1 MQSRTFRFIGFVA
14 SIASLGAQTASV
26 AAEVGWSPPTPTA
39 TASTLWLNDAAG
51 SSTLGQGMLQL
62 NGPAESFVLTDPS
75 TATHTGLLT
84 LTGTVPAFRTSVATG
99 SQDSIVGMNI
109 GSGDPQINNAG
120 RTVVNSLVADA
131 ATDISQI
138 TKTSRGTLLLDD
150 ASTYSGATTLF
161 DGSLAAGN
169 GKSFASG
176 APGLNGGAISSPDF
190 PASPSRTFANSASVG
205 STMTFGDTLSPVN
218 TGFSSGIDLQ
228 GAVRTFT
235 TSSNVTFDGVVAN
248 GAISKSGAAA
258 LTLTGI
264 NSYAG
269 GTTLT
274 EGTLF
279 AANNSAL
286 GTGPLALGSTS
297 SPTISS
303 DASGASAARTFANDV
318 SVNGNVT
325 FGDGSN
331 NGAMLFASSANLGN
345 AGETRTFTVNAKTTF
360 SGEVSG
366 GAGLTKAGSGVLTL
380 SGSNSYSGGTTFASG
395 MLSAGS
401 NGSFGTGAMT
411 FAGGAIGS
419 ADSTPR
425 SFANSMVFLGD
436 LTIGNYIDSMGALT
450 FTSQVDLGNTDRR
463 LTTKSDATFTGAIAN
478 GSITKDGLG
487 ALVLSG
493 SNSYGGGTT
502 LLEGTLLAGSD
513 QAFGSGMMSLNGGI
527 IGSASGQRSFSNAV
541 SVVGEAVQFGDSE
554 HLASLLF
561 TGSTALA
568 AGQKTFNTVA
578 DTTFTG
584 ILAGSGASLIKTGD
598 GILTLT
604 NANTYDGGTTLAV
617 GTLLAGSDQAF
628 GSGMMNLNGGVI
640 GSASGQRSFAN
651 ALSMIG
657 GPVQFGDSEH
667 LASLLFTG
675 STALAAGQKTFNT
688 VADTTFTGILAGSG
702 ASLIKTGDGILTLT
716 NANTYDGGTTLAVG
730 TLLAGSDQAFGSGMM
745 NLNGGV
751 IGSASGQRSFANALS
766 MIGGPVQFGDSEH
779 LASLLFTGSTALAA
793 GQKTF
798 NTVADTTFT
807 GILAGSGASLIKTGD
822 GILTLTNANTYDG
835 GTQIQ
840 DGAIRI
846 ANDAA
851 LGRGAITF
859 SGGVLASTTSDNRGI
874 YNDVTFNGGATIG
887 DGSSNGAFVFNG
899 ANNTLASGA
908 QTITTNV
915 ATAFANGIS
924 GAGGLTKSGLS
935 TLTLKGANTYT
946 GDTIVQ
952 SGKLVLDGSIVGSKE
967 IRLAA
972 GAVLGG
978 DGRFDGTISGYGS
991 VDPGNSPGILSASSV
1006 TISTETTPPSGDGQA
1021 LQNGTGMSF
1030 SFEFTQLGAPTWSNA
1045 AASGNDVLLLTG
1057 SPAFST
1063 ALTSANNVNLYFDA
1077 NLTSSFT
1084 TSAWQTV
1091 QGGFFTVDTTN
1102 SLASAIAGASYS
1114 YYFETNDSGSYP
1126 TFFYNGQSYVTESAA
1141 RSLGL
1146 LPNGGQSFVVRE
1158 ATVASANF
1166 DARLSIGT
1174 VTGLT
1179 MEIASVPRRSSR
1191 GAIIAVPEPSTWVMG
1206 LMAAGMAL
1214 ARRRR
1219 LAGLLA
1225 RLRRS
1230 IPL

>member
-1 MQSRTFRFIGFVA
+1 MMGSKRFRFIGFVA
-14 SIASLGAQTASV
+14 TIAALGAQTASV
-26 AAEVGWSPPTPTA
+26 AAEVDWSPPAPTA
-39 TASTLWLNDAAG
+39 TASTLWLNEAAG

-62 NGPAESFVLTDPS
+62 NGPAESLVLTDPS
-75 TATHTGLLT
+75 TANHTGLLT
-84 LTGTVPAFRTSVATG
+84 LTGTVPTFHTTVAAG

-109 GSGDPQINNAG
+109 GSGEPQTDHFG
-120 RTVVNSLVADA
+120 RTVINSLVADA
-131 ATDISQI
+131 ATDVSQI
-138 TKTSRGTLLLDD
+138 TKTRRATLLLDD

-169 GKSFASG
+169 AKSFASG
-176 APGLNGGAISSPDF
+176 ASGLNGGALSSPDF
-190 PASPSRTFANSASVG
+190 PAAPAQTFANSASNSASVG
-205 STMTFGDTLSPVN
+205 STVTFGDTLSPVN

-235 TSSNVTFDGVVAN
+235 TGANITFDGVVAN
-248 GAISKSGAAA
+248 GAMSKSGTAA

-264 NSYAG
+264 NTYAG

-286 GTGPLALGSTS
+286 GSGPLALGSAS
-297 SPTISS
+297 SETISS
-303 DASGASAARTFANDV
+303 DASGASASRTFANAV
-318 SVNGNVT
+318 SVNGDVT

-345 AGETRTFTVNAKTTF
+345 AGETPVFTVNATTTL
-360 SGEVSG
+360 G
-366 GAGLTKAGSGVLTL
+366 GAVTGEAATGKAVTGGAVTGGARLTKTGSGVLTHC
-380 SGSNSYSGGTTFASG
+380 GRNSHSGGTTFASG
-395 MLSAGS
+395 MMLAGS
-401 NGSFGTGAMT
+401 NGSFGSGALT

-419 ADSTPR
+419 ADSTPHI
-425 SFANSMVFLGD
+425 FANSIVFLGN
-436 LTIGNYIDSMGALT
+436 LTIGNYIDSLGALT
-450 FTSQVDLGNTDRR
+450 FTSQVDLGNSDRR

-493 SNSYGGGTT
+493 SNSYAGGTT

-513 QAFGSGMMSLNGGI
+513 RAFGPGMLNLNGGV
-527 IGSASGQRSFSNAV
+527 IGSASGQRSFANALLID
-541 SVVGEAVQFGDSE
+541 GGAVQFGDTE

-561 TGSTALA
+561 TGTTALA

-598 GILTLT
+598 GILTLA

-628 GSGMMNLNGGVI
+628 GPGMLNLNGGII

-651 ALSMIG
+651 ALSMDG
-657 GPVQFGDSEH
+657 GAVQFGDTEH

-675 STALAAGQKTFNT
+675 TTALAPGQRTFNT
-688 VADTTFTGILAGSG
+688 VADTTFTGILGGSG
-702 ASLIKTGDGILTLT
+702 ASLIKTGDGILTL
-716 NANTYDGGTTLAVG
+716 A
-730 TLLAGSDQAFGSGMM
+730 
-745 NLNGGV
+745 
-751 IGSASGQRSFANALS
+751 
-766 MIGGPVQFGDSEH
+766 
-779 LASLLFTGSTALAA
+779 
-793 GQKTF
+793 
-798 NTVADTTFT
+798 
-807 GILAGSGASLIKTGD
+807 
-822 GILTLTNANTYDG
+822 NANTYDG

-846 ANDAA
+846 ANDSA

-859 SGGVLASTTSDNRGI
+859 GGGALASTTSDNRTI
-874 YNDVTFNGGATIG
+874 SNNVTFNGGATIG
-887 DGSSNGAFVFNG
+887 DGLSNGAFVFNG
-899 ANNTLASGA
+899 ANNVLASGV

-915 ATAFANGIS
+915 ATTFANGIS
-924 GAGGLTKSGLS
+924 GAGGLTKSGTA

-946 GDTIVQ
+946 GDTIIE

-991 VDPGNSPGILSASSV
+991 VDPGNSPGILSALAV
-1006 TISTETTPPSGDGQA
+1006 DPGAVPATGNGVSGTAGG
-1021 LQNGTGMSF
+1021 LNFT
-1030 SFEFTQLGAPTWSNA
+1030 FEFTQLVAPTWSA
-1045 AASGNDVLLLTG
+1045 TGTSASGNDVLLLT
-1057 SPAFST
+1057 SSTQAFT
-1063 ALTSANNVNLYFDA
+1063 A
-1077 NLTSSFT
+1077 NLTNANTVNIYFASNLTSTFT
-1084 TSAWQTV
+1084 ASAWTSV
-1091 QGGFFTVDTTN
+1091 QGGFFTVDNTH
-1102 SLASAIAGASYS
+1102 SLASAIAGAD
-1114 YYFETNDSGSYP
+1114 FQFFFQSGTGAFS
-1126 TFFYNGQSYVTESAA
+1126 YNGKNYVDQTQA
-1141 RSLGL
+1141 RSNGL
-1146 LPNGGQSFVVRE
+1146 LPASSGQGFVVRQ

-1166 DARLSIGT
+1166 NSLTFSPTPVLNGLS
-1174 VTGLT
+1174 
-1179 MEIASVPRRSSR
+1179 MEIVS
-1191 GAIIAVPEPSTWVMG
+1191 VPEPSTWVMG
-1206 LMAAGMAL
+1206 FMAAGVAL

-1219 LAGLLA
+1219 LA

>member
-14 SIASLGAQTASV
+14 SIASIGAQTAGV
-26 AAEVGWSPPTPTA
+26 AAEVGWSPPAPTA

-62 NGPAESFVLTDPS
+62 NGPAESLVLTDRS
-75 TATHTGLLT
+75 TATITGLLT
-84 LTGTVPAFRTSVATG
+84 LTGTVPTFRTSVATG

-109 GSGDPQINNAG
+109 GSGDPQTSNAG

-131 ATDISQI
+131 ATDVSQI

-169 GKSFASG
+169 TKSFASG
-176 APGLNGGAISSPDF
+176 ASGLNGGAISSPDF
-190 PASPSRTFANSASVG
+190 PAAPSRTFANSASVG
-205 STMTFGDTLSPVN
+205 STVTFGDTLSPVN

-235 TSSNVTFDGVVAN
+235 TNANVTFDGVVAN
-248 GAISKSGAAA
+248 GAVSKSGAAA

-366 GAGLTKAGSGVLTL
+366 GAGLTKTGSGVLTL

-411 FAGGAIGS
+411 FAGGAVGS
-419 ADSTPR
+419 ADSTPHT
-425 SFANSMVFLGD
+425 FANSMVFLGD

-463 LTTKSDATFTGAIAN
+463 LTTKANATFTGAIAN

-502 LLEGTLLAGSD
+502 LFE
-513 QAFGSGMMSLNGGI
+513 
-527 IGSASGQRSFSNAV
+527 
-541 SVVGEAVQFGDSE
+541 
-554 HLASLLF
+554 
-561 TGSTALA
+561 
-568 AGQKTFNTVA
+568 
-578 DTTFTG
+578 
-584 ILAGSGASLIKTGD
+584 
-598 GILTLT
+598 
-604 NANTYDGGTTLAV
+604 

-628 GSGMMNLNGGVI
+628 GSGMMNLNGGII
-640 GSASGQRSFAN
+640 GSASGQRSFSN
-651 ALSMIG
+651 AVSMVG

-675 STALAAGQKTFNT
+675 STT
-688 VADTTFTGILAGSG
+688 
-702 ASLIKTGDGILTLT
+702 
-716 NANTYDGGTTLAVG
+716 
-730 TLLAGSDQAFGSGMM
+730 
-745 NLNGGV
+745 
-751 IGSASGQRSFANALS
+751 
-766 MIGGPVQFGDSEH
+766 
-779 LASLLFTGSTALAA
+779 LAA

-859 SGGVLASTTSDNRGI
+859 NGGVLASTTSDNRGI

-915 ATAFANGIS
+915 ATTFVNGIS
-924 GAGGLTKSGLS
+924 GAGGLTKSGAHA
-935 TLTLKGANTYT
+935 LTLKGLNTYT
-946 GDTIVQ
+946 GDTVIE
-952 SGKLVLDGSIVGSKE
+952 SGKLVLDGSILGSKE

-978 DGRFDGTISGYGS
+978 HGRFDGTISGAGS
-991 VDPGNSPGILSASSV
+991 VDPGNSPGILV
-1006 TISTETTPPSGDGQA
+1006 TGTIDPSGGLDF
-1021 LQNGTGMSF
+1021 N
-1030 SFEFTQLGAPTWSNA
+1030 FEFTQTGAATWTNSS
-1045 AASGNDVLLLTG
+1045 ASGNDVLVANVPT
-1057 SPAFST
+1057 PAFT
-1063 ALTSANNVNLYFDA
+1063 ANLTNANTVNLYFSTA
-1077 NLTSSFT
+1077 MTATFT
-1084 TSAWQTV
+1084 ASAWTSL
-1091 QGGFFTVDTTN
+1091 QGGFFTIDNTN
-1102 SLASAIAGASYS
+1102 SLASAIAGADFQF
-1114 YYFETNDSGSYP
+1114 YFQGTGAGQI
-1126 TFFYNGQSYVTESAA
+1126 TYNTVTYVPQATA
-1141 RSLGL
+1141 RSSGL
-1146 LPNGGQSFVVRE
+1146 LPASGQGFVIRQ

-1166 DARLSIGT
+1166 QSPVGT
-1174 VTGLT
+1174 VINGLS
-1179 MEIASVPRRSSR
+1179 MEVAS
-1191 GAIIAVPEPSTWVMG
+1191 VPEPSTWVMG
-1206 LMAAGMAL
+1206 LMAAGVAL

-1219 LAGLLA
+1219 LAGLLT

-1230 IPL
+1230 VPL

>member
-640 GSASGQRSFAN
+640 GSASGQRSFSN

-657 GPVQFGDSEH
+657 GPVQFGDTEH

-675 STALAAGQKTFNT
+675 STT
-688 VADTTFTGILAGSG
+688 
-702 ASLIKTGDGILTLT
+702 
-716 NANTYDGGTTLAVG
+716 
-730 TLLAGSDQAFGSGMM
+730 
-745 NLNGGV
+745 
-751 IGSASGQRSFANALS
+751 
-766 MIGGPVQFGDSEH
+766 
-779 LASLLFTGSTALAA
+779 LAA

-978 DGRFDGTISGYGS
+978 HGRFDGTISGAGS
-991 VDPGNSPGILSASSV
+991 VDPGNSPGIIV
-1006 TISTETTPPSGDGQA
+1006 T
-1021 LQNGTGMSF
+1021 GTIDPTGGLDF
-1030 SFEFTQLGAPTWSNA
+1030 NFEFTQTGAATWSNA
-1045 AASGNDVLLLTG
+1045 SSSGNDVHVANVPT
-1057 SPAFST
+1057 PAFT
-1063 ALTSANNVNLYFDA
+1063 ANLTNANTVNLYFSTA
-1077 NLTSSFT
+1077 MTATFT
-1084 TSAWQTV
+1084 ASAWTSL
-1091 QGGFFTVDTTN
+1091 QGGFFTIDNTN
-1102 SLASAIAGASYS
+1102 SLASAIAGADFQF
-1114 YYFETNDSGSYP
+1114 YFQGTGAGQI
-1126 TFFYNGQSYVTESAA
+1126 TYNTVTYVPQVTA
-1141 RSLGL
+1141 RSSGL
-1146 LPNGGQSFVVRE
+1146 LPASGQGFVIRQ

-1166 DARLSIGT
+1166 QTPVNT
-1174 VTGLT
+1174 VTNGLS
-1179 MEIASVPRRSSR
+1179 MEVVS
-1191 GAIIAVPEPSTWVMG
+1191 VPEPSTWVMG
-1206 LMAAGMAL
+1206 LMAAGVAL

-1219 LAGLLA
+1219 LAGLLT

>member
-640 GSASGQRSFAN
+640 GSASGQRSFSN

-657 GPVQFGDSEH
+657 GPVQFGDTEH

-675 STALAAGQKTFNT
+675 STT
-688 VADTTFTGILAGSG
+688 
-702 ASLIKTGDGILTLT
+702 
-716 NANTYDGGTTLAVG
+716 
-730 TLLAGSDQAFGSGMM
+730 
-745 NLNGGV
+745 
-751 IGSASGQRSFANALS
+751 
-766 MIGGPVQFGDSEH
+766 
-779 LASLLFTGSTALAA
+779 LAA

-978 DGRFDGTISGYGS
+978 HGRFDGTISGAGS
-991 VDPGNSPGILSASSV
+991 VDPGNSPGIIV
-1006 TISTETTPPSGDGQA
+1006 T
-1021 LQNGTGMSF
+1021 GTIDPTGGLDF
-1030 SFEFTQLGAPTWSNA
+1030 NFEFTQTGAATWSNA
-1045 AASGNDVLLLTG
+1045 SSSGNDVHVANVPT
-1057 SPAFST
+1057 PAFT
-1063 ALTSANNVNLYFDA
+1063 ANLTNANTVNLYFSTA
-1077 NLTSSFT
+1077 MTATFT
-1084 TSAWQTV
+1084 ASAWTSL
-1091 QGGFFTVDTTN
+1091 QGGFFTIDNTN
-1102 SLASAIAGASYS
+1102 SLASAIAGADFQF
-1114 YYFETNDSGSYP
+1114 YFQGTGAGQI
-1126 TFFYNGQSYVTESAA
+1126 TYNTVTYVPQVTA
-1141 RSLGL
+1141 RSSGL
-1146 LPNGGQSFVVRE
+1146 LPASGQGFVIRQ

-1166 DARLSIGT
+1166 QSPVGT
-1174 VTGLT
+1174 VTNGLS
-1179 MEIASVPRRSSR
+1179 MEVVS
-1191 GAIIAVPEPSTWVMG
+1191 VPEPSTWVMG
-1206 LMAAGMAL
+1206 LMAAGVAL

-1219 LAGLLA
+1219 LAGLLT

>member
-1 MQSRTFRFIGFVA
+1 MQSRTFRFIGFLA
-14 SIASLGAQTASV
+14 TIASLGAQTASI
-26 AAEVGWSPPTPTA
+26 AAEVGWSPSTPTA

-62 NGPAESFVLTDPS
+62 NGPRESLVLTDRS

-84 LTGTVPAFRTSVATG
+84 LTGTVPTFRTTVATG

-109 GSGDPQINNAG
+109 GSWEPQANSAG
-120 RTVVNSLVADA
+120 RTVVNSLVSDA
-131 ATDISQI
+131 TTDVSRV

-161 DGSLAAGN
+161 DGSLAAGSA
-169 GKSFASG
+169 KSFASG
-176 APGLNGGAISSPDF
+176 ASGLNGGALSSPDF
-190 PASPSRTFANSASVG
+190 PAAPARTFANGASVG
-205 STMTFGDTLSPVN
+205 STVTFGDTLSPVN
-218 TGFSSGIDLQ
+218 NTGFSSGIDLR

-235 TSSNVTFDGVVAN
+235 TGANVTFDGVVAN
-248 GAISKSGAAA
+248 GGINKSGAAA

-264 NSYAG
+264 NTYAG

-286 GTGPLALGSTS
+286 GTGPLELGSAS

-303 DASGASAARTFANDV
+303 DASGASASRTFANAV
-318 SVNGNVT
+318 SVNGDVT

-360 SGEVSG
+360 GGAVTG

-395 MLSAGS
+395 MMLAGS
-401 NGSFGTGAMT
+401 NGSFGSGALT
-411 FAGGAIGS
+411 FAGGAVGS

-425 SFANSMVFLGD
+425 SFANSMVFLGN
-436 LTIGNYIDSMGALT
+436 LTIGNYIDSLGALT
-450 FTSQVDLGNTDRR
+450 FTSQVDLGNSDRR

-493 SNSYGGGTT
+493 SNSYAGGTT

-513 QAFGSGMMSLNGGI
+513 QAFGSGMLNLNGGI
-527 IGSASGQRSFSNAV
+527 IGSASGQRSFANAL
-541 SVVGEAVQFGDSE
+541 SMVGGAVQFGDTE

-561 TGSTALA
+561 TGSTTLA
-568 AGQKTFNTVA
+568 AGQRTFNTVA

-598 GILTLT
+598 GILTLA

-628 GSGMMNLNGGVI
+628 GPGMLNLNGGII

-651 ALSMIG
+651 ALSMDG
-657 GPVQFGDSEH
+657 GAVQFGDTEH

-675 STALAAGQKTFNT
+675 TTALAPGQRTFNT
-688 VADTTFTGILAGSG
+688 VADTTFTGILGGSG
-702 ASLIKTGDGILTLT
+702 ASLIKTGDGILTL
-716 NANTYDGGTTLAVG
+716 A
-730 TLLAGSDQAFGSGMM
+730 
-745 NLNGGV
+745 
-751 IGSASGQRSFANALS
+751 
-766 MIGGPVQFGDSEH
+766 
-779 LASLLFTGSTALAA
+779 
-793 GQKTF
+793 
-798 NTVADTTFT
+798 
-807 GILAGSGASLIKTGD
+807 
-822 GILTLTNANTYDG
+822 NANTYDG

-846 ANDAA
+846 ANDSA

-859 SGGVLASTTSDNRGI
+859 GGGALASTTSDNRTI
-874 YNDVTFNGGATIG
+874 SNNVTFNGGATIG
-887 DGSSNGAFVFNG
+887 DGLSNGAFVFNG
-899 ANNTLASGA
+899 ANNVLASGV

-915 ATAFANGIS
+915 ATTFANGIS
-924 GAGGLTKSGLS
+924 GAGGLTKSGTA

-946 GDTIVQ
+946 GDTIIE

-991 VDPGNSPGILSASSV
+991 VDPGNSPGILSALAV
-1006 TISTETTPPSGDGQA
+1006 DPGAVPATGNGVSGTAGG
-1021 LQNGTGMSF
+1021 LNFT
-1030 SFEFTQLGAPTWSNA
+1030 FEFTQLVAPTWSA
-1045 AASGNDVLLLTG
+1045 TGTSASGNDVLLLT
-1057 SPAFST
+1057 SSTQAFT
-1063 ALTSANNVNLYFDA
+1063 A
-1077 NLTSSFT
+1077 NLTNANTVNIYFASNLTSTFT
-1084 TSAWQTV
+1084 ASAWTSV
-1091 QGGFFTVDTTN
+1091 QGGFFTVDNTH
-1102 SLASAIAGASYS
+1102 SLASAIAGAD
-1114 YYFETNDSGSYP
+1114 FQFFFQSGTGAFS
-1126 TFFYNGQSYVTESAA
+1126 YNGKNYVDQTQA
-1141 RSLGL
+1141 RSNGL
-1146 LPNGGQSFVVRE
+1146 LPASSGQGFVVRQ

-1166 DARLSIGT
+1166 NSLTFSPTPVLNGLS
-1174 VTGLT
+1174 
-1179 MEIASVPRRSSR
+1179 MEIVS
-1191 GAIIAVPEPSTWVMG
+1191 VPEPSTWVMG
-1206 LMAAGMAL
+1206 FMAAGVAL

-1219 LAGLLA
+1219 LA

>member
-604 NANTYDGGTTLAV
+604 NANTYDGGT
-617 GTLLAGSDQAF
+617 
-628 GSGMMNLNGGVI
+628 
-640 GSASGQRSFAN
+640 
-651 ALSMIG
+651 
-657 GPVQFGDSEH
+657 
-667 LASLLFTG
+667 
-675 STALAAGQKTFNT
+675 
-688 VADTTFTGILAGSG
+688 
-702 ASLIKTGDGILTLT
+702 
-716 NANTYDGGTTLAVG
+716 
-730 TLLAGSDQAFGSGMM
+730 
-745 NLNGGV
+745 
-751 IGSASGQRSFANALS
+751 
-766 MIGGPVQFGDSEH
+766 
-779 LASLLFTGSTALAA
+779 
-793 GQKTF
+793 
-798 NTVADTTFT
+798 
-807 GILAGSGASLIKTGD
+807 
-822 GILTLTNANTYDG
+822 
-835 GTQIQ
+835 QIQ

-978 DGRFDGTISGYGS
+978 HGRFDGTISGAGS
-991 VDPGNSPGILSASSV
+991 VDPGNSPGIIV
-1006 TISTETTPPSGDGQA
+1006 T
-1021 LQNGTGMSF
+1021 GTIDPTGGLDF
-1030 SFEFTQLGAPTWSNA
+1030 NFEFTQTGAATWSNA
-1045 AASGNDVLLLTG
+1045 SSSGNDVHVANVPT
-1057 SPAFST
+1057 PAFT
-1063 ALTSANNVNLYFDA
+1063 ANLTNANTVNLYFSTA
-1077 NLTSSFT
+1077 MTATFT
-1084 TSAWQTV
+1084 ASAWTSM
-1091 QGGFFTVDTTN
+1091 QGGFFTIDNTN
-1102 SLASAIAGASYS
+1102 SLASAIAGADFQF
-1114 YYFETNDSGSYP
+1114 YFQGTGAGQI
-1126 TFFYNGQSYVTESAA
+1126 TYNTVTYVPQVTA
-1141 RSLGL
+1141 RSSGL
-1146 LPNGGQSFVVRE
+1146 LPASGQGFVIRQ

-1166 DARLSIGT
+1166 QTPVNT
-1174 VTGLT
+1174 VTNGLS
-1179 MEIASVPRRSSR
+1179 MEVVS
-1191 GAIIAVPEPSTWVMG
+1191 VPEPSTWVMG
-1206 LMAAGMAL
+1206 LMAAGVAL

-1219 LAGLLA
+1219 LAGLLT

>member
-14 SIASLGAQTASV
+14 SIASIGAQTAGV
-26 AAEVGWSPPTPTA
+26 AAEVGWSPPAPTA

-62 NGPAESFVLTDPS
+62 NGPAESLVLTDRS
-75 TATHTGLLT
+75 TATITGLLT
-84 LTGTVPAFRTSVATG
+84 LTGTVPTFRTSVATG

-109 GSGDPQINNAG
+109 GSGDPQTSNAG

-131 ATDISQI
+131 ATDVSQI

-169 GKSFASG
+169 TKSFASG
-176 APGLNGGAISSPDF
+176 ASGLNGGAISSPDF
-190 PASPSRTFANSASVG
+190 PAAPSRTFANSASVG
-205 STMTFGDTLSPVN
+205 STVTFGDTLSPVN

-235 TSSNVTFDGVVAN
+235 TNANVTFDGVVAN
-248 GAISKSGAAA
+248 GAVSKSGAAA

-366 GAGLTKAGSGVLTL
+366 GAGLTKTGSGVLTL

-411 FAGGAIGS
+411 FAGGAVGS
-419 ADSTPR
+419 ADSTPHT
-425 SFANSMVFLGD
+425 FANSMVFLGD

-463 LTTKSDATFTGAIAN
+463 LTTKANATFTGAIAN

-502 LLEGTLLAGSD
+502 LFEGTLLAGSD
-513 QAFGSGMMSLNGGI
+513 QAFGSGMMNLNGGI

-541 SVVGEAVQFGDSE
+541 SMVGGPVQFGDSE

-561 TGSTALA
+561 TGSTTLA

-604 NANTYDGGTTLAV
+604 NANTYDGGTTLSV

-628 GSGMMNLNGGVI
+628 GSGMMNLNGGII
-640 GSASGQRSFAN
+640 GSASGQRSFSN
-651 ALSMIG
+651 AVSVVG
-657 GPVQFGDSEH
+657 GAVQFGDTEH
-667 LASLLFTG
+667 LASLLF
-675 STALAAGQKTFNT
+675 S
-688 VADTTFTGILAGSG
+688 
-702 ASLIKTGDGILTLT
+702 
-716 NANTYDGGTTLAVG
+716 
-730 TLLAGSDQAFGSGMM
+730 
-745 NLNGGV
+745 
-751 IGSASGQRSFANALS
+751 
-766 MIGGPVQFGDSEH
+766 
-779 LASLLFTGSTALAA
+779 GSTALAA

-840 DGAIRI
+840 NGVIRI

-851 LGRGAITF
+851 LGGGAITF
-859 SGGVLASTTSDNRGI
+859 GGGALASTTSDNRGI
-874 YNDVTFNGGATIG
+874 YNDVNFNGGASIG
-887 DGSSNGAFVFNG
+887 DGSSNGAFVFHG
-899 ANNTLASGA
+899 ANNTLASGT

-915 ATAFANGIS
+915 ATTFVNGIT
-924 GAGGLTKSGLS
+924 GAGGLTKSGAHA
-935 TLTLKGANTYT
+935 LTLKGLNTYT
-946 GDTIVQ
+946 GDTVIE
-952 SGKLVLDGSIVGSKE
+952 SGKLVLDGSILGSKE

-978 DGRFDGTISGYGS
+978 HGRFDGTISGAGS
-991 VDPGNSPGILSASSV
+991 VDPGNSPGILV
-1006 TISTETTPPSGDGQA
+1006 TGTIDPSGGLDF
-1021 LQNGTGMSF
+1021 N
-1030 SFEFTQLGAPTWSNA
+1030 FEFTQTGAATWTNSS
-1045 AASGNDVLLLTG
+1045 ASGNDVLVANVPT
-1057 SPAFST
+1057 PAFT
-1063 ALTSANNVNLYFDA
+1063 ANLTNANTVNLYFSTA
-1077 NLTSSFT
+1077 MTATFT
-1084 TSAWQTV
+1084 ASAWTSM
-1091 QGGFFTVDTTN
+1091 QGGFFTIDNTN
-1102 SLASAIAGASYS
+1102 SLASAIAGADFQF
-1114 YYFETNDSGSYP
+1114 YFQGTGAGQI
-1126 TFFYNGQSYVTESAA
+1126 TYNTVTYVPQATA
-1141 RSLGL
+1141 RSSGL
-1146 LPNGGQSFVVRE
+1146 LPASGQGFVIRQ

-1166 DARLSIGT
+1166 QSPVGT
-1174 VTGLT
+1174 VINGLS
-1179 MEIASVPRRSSR
+1179 MEVVS
-1191 GAIIAVPEPSTWVMG
+1191 VPEPSTWVMG
-1206 LMAAGMAL
+1206 LMAAGVAL

-1219 LAGLLA
+1219 LAGLLT

-1230 IPL
+1230 VPL

>member
-26 AAEVGWSPPTPTA
+26 AAEVGWSPPAPTA

-62 NGPAESFVLTDPS
+62 NGPAESLVLTDRS
-75 TATHTGLLT
+75 TATITGLLT

-109 GSGDPQINNAG
+109 GSGDPQTSNAG

-131 ATDISQI
+131 ATDVSQI

-176 APGLNGGAISSPDF
+176 ASGLNGGAISSPDF
-190 PASPSRTFANSASVG
+190 PAAPSRTFANSASVG
-205 STMTFGDTLSPVN
+205 STVTFGDTLSPVN

-366 GAGLTKAGSGVLTL
+366 GAGLTKTGSGVLTL

-411 FAGGAIGS
+411 FAGGAVGS
-419 ADSTPR
+419 ADSTPHT
-425 SFANSMVFLGD
+425 FANSMVFLGD

-463 LTTKSDATFTGAIAN
+463 LTTKANATFTGAIAN

-493 SNSYGGGTT
+493 SNSYAGGTT
-502 LLEGTLLAGSD
+502 LFE
-513 QAFGSGMMSLNGGI
+513 
-527 IGSASGQRSFSNAV
+527 
-541 SVVGEAVQFGDSE
+541 
-554 HLASLLF
+554 
-561 TGSTALA
+561 
-568 AGQKTFNTVA
+568 
-578 DTTFTG
+578 
-584 ILAGSGASLIKTGD
+584 
-598 GILTLT
+598 
-604 NANTYDGGTTLAV
+604 

-628 GSGMMNLNGGVI
+628 GSGMMNLNGGII
-640 GSASGQRSFAN
+640 GSASGQRSFSN
-651 ALSMIG
+651 AVSMIG

-675 STALAAGQKTFNT
+675 STT
-688 VADTTFTGILAGSG
+688 
-702 ASLIKTGDGILTLT
+702 
-716 NANTYDGGTTLAVG
+716 
-730 TLLAGSDQAFGSGMM
+730 
-745 NLNGGV
+745 
-751 IGSASGQRSFANALS
+751 
-766 MIGGPVQFGDSEH
+766 
-779 LASLLFTGSTALAA
+779 LAA

-840 DGAIRI
+840 NGVIRI

-851 LGRGAITF
+851 LGAGAITF
-859 SGGVLASTTSDNRGI
+859 SGGALASTTSENRGI
-874 YNDVTFNGGATIG
+874 YNDVNFNGGATIG

-915 ATAFANGIS
+915 ATTFVNGIS

-946 GDTIVQ
+946 GDTIVE
-952 SGKLVLDGSIVGSKE
+952 SGKLVLDGSILGSKE

-972 GAVLGG
+972 GSVLGG
-978 DGRFDGTISGYGS
+978 HGWFDGTISGYGS
-991 VDPGNSPGILSASSV
+991 VEPGNSPGILSAV
-1006 TISTETTPPSGDGQA
+1006 AVDPTAVPPSGANPGGG
-1021 LQNGTGMSF
+1021 LSF
-1030 SFEFTQLGAPTWSNA
+1030 AFEFTQLGAPNWSVTGTTGN
-1045 AASGNDVLLLTG
+1045 SGNDVLLLTG
-1057 SPAFST
+1057 TTGNGAFT
-1063 ALTSANNVNLYFDA
+1063 APLTNANTINLYFSSA
-1077 NLTSSFT
+1077 LTGLFT
-1084 TSAWQTV
+1084 GTAWKTV
-1091 QGGFFTVDTTN
+1091 QGGFFTIDMN
-1102 SLASAIAGASYS
+1102 HSLASAISGAQYNF
-1114 YYFETNDSGSYP
+1114 YFQSGTGATS
-1126 TFFYNGQSYVTESAA
+1126 YNGQNYVTEAQA
-1141 RSLGL
+1141 RTANL
-1146 LPNGGQSFVVRE
+1146 LPASGQGFVVRQ
-1158 ATVASANF
+1158 ATVTQANF
-1166 DARLSIGT
+1166 NGT
-1174 VTGLT
+1174 ANIFLT
-1179 MEIASVPRRSSR
+1179 DGFSMEVVS
-1191 GAIIAVPEPSTWVMG
+1191 VPEPSTWVMG
-1206 LMAAGMAL
+1206 LMAAGVAL

-1219 LAGLLA
+1219 LAGLLT

>member
-640 GSASGQRSFAN
+640 GSASGQRSFSN

-657 GPVQFGDSEH
+657 GPVQFGD
-667 LASLLFTG
+667 T
-675 STALAAGQKTFNT
+675 
-688 VADTTFTGILAGSG
+688 
-702 ASLIKTGDGILTLT
+702 
-716 NANTYDGGTTLAVG
+716 
-730 TLLAGSDQAFGSGMM
+730 
-745 NLNGGV
+745 
-751 IGSASGQRSFANALS
+751 
-766 MIGGPVQFGDSEH
+766 EH

-915 ATAFANGIS
+915 ATTFANGIS

-978 DGRFDGTISGYGS
+978 HGRFDGTISGAGS
-991 VDPGNSPGILSASSV
+991 VDPGNSPGIIV
-1006 TISTETTPPSGDGQA
+1006 T
-1021 LQNGTGMSF
+1021 GTIDPTGGLDF
-1030 SFEFTQLGAPTWSNA
+1030 NFEFTQTGAATWSNA
-1045 AASGNDVLLLTG
+1045 SSSGNDVHVANVPT
-1057 SPAFST
+1057 PAFT
-1063 ALTSANNVNLYFDA
+1063 ANLTNANTVNLYFSTA
-1077 NLTSSFT
+1077 MTATFT
-1084 TSAWQTV
+1084 ASAWTSL
-1091 QGGFFTVDTTN
+1091 QGGFFTIDNTN
-1102 SLASAIAGASYS
+1102 SLASAIAGADFQF
-1114 YYFETNDSGSYP
+1114 YFQGTGAGQI
-1126 TFFYNGQSYVTESAA
+1126 TYNTVTYVPQVTA
-1141 RSLGL
+1141 RSSGL
-1146 LPNGGQSFVVRE
+1146 LPASGQGFVIRQ

-1166 DARLSIGT
+1166 QSPVGT
-1174 VTGLT
+1174 VTNGLS
-1179 MEIASVPRRSSR
+1179 MEVVS
-1191 GAIIAVPEPSTWVMG
+1191 VPEPSTWVMG
-1206 LMAAGMAL
+1206 LMAAGVAL

-1219 LAGLLA
+1219 LAGLLT

>member
-14 SIASLGAQTASV
+14 SIASIGAQTAGV
-26 AAEVGWSPPTPTA
+26 AAEVGWSPPAPTA

-62 NGPAESFVLTDPS
+62 NGPAESLVLTDRS
-75 TATHTGLLT
+75 TATITGLLT
-84 LTGTVPAFRTSVATG
+84 LTGTVPTFRTSVATG

-109 GSGDPQINNAG
+109 GSGDPQTSNAG

-131 ATDISQI
+131 ATDVSQI

-169 GKSFASG
+169 TKSFASG
-176 APGLNGGAISSPDF
+176 ASGLNGGAISSPDF
-190 PASPSRTFANSASVG
+190 PAAPSRTFANSASVG
-205 STMTFGDTLSPVN
+205 STVTFGDTLSPVN

-235 TSSNVTFDGVVAN
+235 TNANVTFDGVVAN
-248 GAISKSGAAA
+248 GAVSKSGAAA

-366 GAGLTKAGSGVLTL
+366 GAGLTKTGSGVLTL

-411 FAGGAIGS
+411 FAGGAVGS
-419 ADSTPR
+419 ADSTPHT
-425 SFANSMVFLGD
+425 FANSMVFLGD

-463 LTTKSDATFTGAIAN
+463 LTTKANATFTGAIAN

-502 LLEGTLLAGSD
+502 LFE
-513 QAFGSGMMSLNGGI
+513 
-527 IGSASGQRSFSNAV
+527 
-541 SVVGEAVQFGDSE
+541 
-554 HLASLLF
+554 
-561 TGSTALA
+561 
-568 AGQKTFNTVA
+568 
-578 DTTFTG
+578 
-584 ILAGSGASLIKTGD
+584 
-598 GILTLT
+598 
-604 NANTYDGGTTLAV
+604 

-628 GSGMMNLNGGVI
+628 GSGMMNLNGGII
-640 GSASGQRSFAN
+640 GSASGQRSFSN
-651 ALSMIG
+651 AVSMVG

-675 STALAAGQKTFNT
+675 STT
-688 VADTTFTGILAGSG
+688 
-702 ASLIKTGDGILTLT
+702 
-716 NANTYDGGTTLAVG
+716 
-730 TLLAGSDQAFGSGMM
+730 
-745 NLNGGV
+745 
-751 IGSASGQRSFANALS
+751 
-766 MIGGPVQFGDSEH
+766 
-779 LASLLFTGSTALAA
+779 LAA

-840 DGAIRI
+840 NGVIRI

-851 LGRGAITF
+851 LGGGAITF
-859 SGGVLASTTSDNRGI
+859 GGGALASTTSDNRGI
-874 YNDVTFNGGATIG
+874 YNDVNFNGGASIG
-887 DGSSNGAFVFNG
+887 DGSSNGAFVFHG
-899 ANNTLASGA
+899 ANNTLASGT

-915 ATAFANGIS
+915 ATTFVNGIT
-924 GAGGLTKSGLS
+924 GAGGLTKSGAHA
-935 TLTLKGANTYT
+935 LTLKGLNTYT
-946 GDTIVQ
+946 GDTVIE
-952 SGKLVLDGSIVGSKE
+952 SGKLVLDGSILGSKE

-978 DGRFDGTISGYGS
+978 HGRFDGTISGAGS
-991 VDPGNSPGILSASSV
+991 VDPGNSPGILV
-1006 TISTETTPPSGDGQA
+1006 TGTIDPSGGLDF
-1021 LQNGTGMSF
+1021 N
-1030 SFEFTQLGAPTWSNA
+1030 FEFTQTGAATWTNSS
-1045 AASGNDVLLLTG
+1045 ASGNDVLVANVPT
-1057 SPAFST
+1057 PAFT
-1063 ALTSANNVNLYFDA
+1063 ANLTNANTVNLYFSTA
-1077 NLTSSFT
+1077 MTATFT
-1084 TSAWQTV
+1084 ASAWTSM
-1091 QGGFFTVDTTN
+1091 QGGFFTIDNTN
-1102 SLASAIAGASYS
+1102 SLASAIAGADFQF
-1114 YYFETNDSGSYP
+1114 YFQGTGAGQI
-1126 TFFYNGQSYVTESAA
+1126 TYNTVTYVPQATA
-1141 RSLGL
+1141 RSSGL
-1146 LPNGGQSFVVRE
+1146 LPASGQGFVIRQ

-1166 DARLSIGT
+1166 QSPVGT
-1174 VTGLT
+1174 VINGLS
-1179 MEIASVPRRSSR
+1179 MEVVS
-1191 GAIIAVPEPSTWVMG
+1191 VPEPSTWVMG
-1206 LMAAGMAL
+1206 LMAAGVAL

-1219 LAGLLA
+1219 LAGLLT

-1230 IPL
+1230 VPL

>member
-716 NANTYDGGTTLAVG
+716 NANTYDGGT
-730 TLLAGSDQAFGSGMM
+730 
-745 NLNGGV
+745 
-751 IGSASGQRSFANALS
+751 
-766 MIGGPVQFGDSEH
+766 
-779 LASLLFTGSTALAA
+779 
-793 GQKTF
+793 
-798 NTVADTTFT
+798 
-807 GILAGSGASLIKTGD
+807 
-822 GILTLTNANTYDG
+822 
-835 GTQIQ
+835 QIQ

-978 DGRFDGTISGYGS
+978 HGRFDGTISGAGS
-991 VDPGNSPGILSASSV
+991 VDPGNSPGIIV
-1006 TISTETTPPSGDGQA
+1006 T
-1021 LQNGTGMSF
+1021 GTIDPTGGLDF
-1030 SFEFTQLGAPTWSNA
+1030 NFEFTQTGAATWSNPSS
-1045 AASGNDVLLLTG
+1045 SGNDVHVANVPT
-1057 SPAFST
+1057 PAFT
-1063 ALTSANNVNLYFDA
+1063 ANLTNANTVNLYFSTA
-1077 NLTSSFT
+1077 MTATFT
-1084 TSAWQTV
+1084 ASAWTSL
-1091 QGGFFTVDTTN
+1091 QGGFFTIDNTN
-1102 SLASAIAGASYS
+1102 SLASAIAGADFQF
-1114 YYFETNDSGSYP
+1114 YFQGTGAGQI
-1126 TFFYNGQSYVTESAA
+1126 TYNTVTYVPQVTA
-1141 RSLGL
+1141 RSSGL
-1146 LPNGGQSFVVRE
+1146 LPASGQGFVIRQ

-1166 DARLSIGT
+1166 QTPVNT
-1174 VTGLT
+1174 VTNGLS
-1179 MEIASVPRRSSR
+1179 MEVVS
-1191 GAIIAVPEPSTWVMG
+1191 VPEPSTWVMG
-1206 LMAAGMAL
+1206 LMAAGVAL

-1219 LAGLLA
+1219 LAGLLT